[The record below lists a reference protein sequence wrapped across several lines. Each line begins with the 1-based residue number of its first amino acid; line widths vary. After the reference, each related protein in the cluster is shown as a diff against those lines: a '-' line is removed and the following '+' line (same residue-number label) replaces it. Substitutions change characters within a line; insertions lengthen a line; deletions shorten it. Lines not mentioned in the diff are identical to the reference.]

1 MRDNPAYHGKNKRTP
16 DGVRRIRLPAEAST
30 LCLLHEKTLAGFLVV
45 TCGTTLHIT
54 EKTKGHLTVSA
65 GFELPAE
72 ASTLCLLHEKT
83 LAGFL
88 VVTCGTT
95 LRITGKTKGH
105 LTVSFCFWRATQD
118 SNLRPTG
125 S

>member
-1 MRDNPAYHGKNKRTP
+1 MRDNPAYHEKNKSTP

-54 EKTKGHLTVSA
+54 EKTKGHLTVS
-65 GFELPAE
+65 
-72 ASTLCLLHEKT
+72 
-83 LAGFL
+83 
-88 VVTCGTT
+88 
-95 LRITGKTKGH
+95 
-105 LTVSFCFWRATQD
+105 FCFWRATQD